1 MLTSAAMTSP
11 HRLLHLL
18 SHAAS
23 PLFLL
28 LLTALVVSGCAD
40 RDHELVV
47 SVPEQRLVLLTRG
60 QPQAS
65 YPVSTSKFGLGDA
78 PGRNGTPLGAM
89 EVAKKIG
96 DGAPLGAVFKGRA
109 ATGEVIA
116 PDAPGRDPIVT
127 RILWLR
133 GTEEQNRHAY
143 DRYIYIHGTP
153 EERRIGTPASYGCVR
168 MRSRDVASLFDV
180 VGNGARVYVA
190 NTPMPIAALP
200 HLRLEAGKT
209 SDLISPP
216 AAPAP
221 PVAVAVTS
229 TTAAAPAAAVIAR

>member
-1 MLTSAAMTSP
+1 MTSP
-11 HRLLHLL
+11 RRLLRLL
-18 SHAAS
+18 IPRAS
-23 PLFLL
+23 SSAPLPLPLL
-28 LLTALVVSGCAD
+28 LLTAFVAGGCAD

-60 QPQAS
+60 QPTAT

-78 PGRNGTPLGAM
+78 PGSNGTPLGAM

-153 EERRIGTPASYGCVR
+153 EERRLGTPASYGCVR

-180 VGNGARVYVA
+180 VGNGARVYVE

-200 HLRLEAGKT
+200 HLRLEPGTT

-216 AAPAP
+216 VAPSA

-229 TTAAAPAAAVIAR
+229 TAASSTPAVIAR